1 MKASSAEGPFV
12 HEETRPVWRIS
23 WRVPPDRGSTV
34 ARIRLGHLPRSSGS
48 GEAANATDAGR
59 GHSMIRN
66 RSTWTIERV
75 ARMKTLIDAGLSCA
89 QIADEIGVSRNAVI
103 GKANRL
109 HLSRFTTATQGQAER
124 TGPPQIARMRIAR
137 GRRLPAL
144 QANPPTFVEMSAN
157 PASRRSLSE
166 LREWHCR
173 WPIGDPGTED
183 FGFCGN
189 KPLDGLPYCSMHARL
204 AYRRPPKAL
213 SGFRRTHR

>member
-1 MKASSAEGPFV
+1 
-12 HEETRPVWRIS
+12 
-23 WRVPPDRGSTV
+23 
-34 ARIRLGHLPRSSGS
+34 
-48 GEAANATDAGR
+48 
-59 GHSMIRN
+59 MIRN

-144 QANPPTFVEMSAN
+144 QANPQTFVEVSAN
-157 PASRRSLSE
+157 TASRRSLSE
-166 LREWHCR
+166 LQECHCR